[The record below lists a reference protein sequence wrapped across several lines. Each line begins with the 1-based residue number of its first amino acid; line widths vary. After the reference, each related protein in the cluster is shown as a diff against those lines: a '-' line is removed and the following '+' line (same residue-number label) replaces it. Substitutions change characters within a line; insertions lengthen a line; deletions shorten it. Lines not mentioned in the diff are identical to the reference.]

1 MEKLTTRQ
9 AQVLD
14 FVTAYI
20 DQHGCPPTLR
30 EISSEFGLAGTA
42 TAIMHLEALER
53 KGYITRREGSSRSIS
68 LVSRASSGS
77 VSVPIVGTV
86 RAGVPELATEDIV
99 GFCQIDT
106 SWLKGTN
113 NFILRVKGDS
123 MIEAG
128 IFNGDYAIIRPQQAA
143 DNGEIVVALIDGE
156 ATLKRFYLE
165 HDHIRLQPENTNMKP
180 IIVKAGQ
187 AETMIAGRLIKTV
200 RFFD

>member
-1 MEKLTTRQ
+1 MEELTGRQ
-9 AQVLD
+9 AQVLE
-14 FVTAYI
+14 FVTTYL

-30 EISSEFGLAGTA
+30 EISEHIGVKGTA

-53 KGYITRREGSSRSIS
+53 KGHITRREGSSRSIT
-68 LVSRASSGS
+68 LTTRAGS
-77 VSVPIVGTV
+77 APVPIVGTV

-123 MIEAG
+123 MVEAG
-128 IFNGDYAIIRPQQAA
+128 IFNGDYAIIRPQQSAE
-143 DNGEIVVALIDGE
+143 NGEIVVALIDGE
-156 ATLKRFYLE
+156 ATLKRFYRE
-165 HDHIRLQPENTNMKP
+165 ADQIRLQPENTAMTP
-180 IIVKAGQ
+180 IIVKAGE
-187 AETMIAGRLIKTV
+187 ADTMIAGRLIKTV